1 MTHSVADRLFPLSPL
16 QQGMLFHY
24 LKEPHSGIDIEQ
36 LVVHLPEVIDHARM
50 RSACEWL
57 VHQHDALRARLSWE
71 DVEQPRQEIL
81 DAVSLP
87 FIFVDAQS
95 DSPAKRDERFARL
108 LQEDRLAGF
117 DLSVAPLVRF
127 TLFQRTSSSCSLIW
141 TFHHALLDGRCFPIL
156 LRELFDA
163 YSEGTNRTRSSP
175 PASVYRQHIEGLH
188 ERDTDQASA
197 FWKDYLESFRAPTPL
212 VVDQKVSQIE
222 YPQGELWEILDSNT
236 TALLRNIAETNQ
248 LTMNSV
254 FMGCWAILLHRYSG
268 EEDVVFGATRACR
281 KSAGNEAADAI
292 GLYINTLPVRVRLTD
307 DTSVLSVCSELR
319 RDWLSFRSFEQ
330 TPLALIKSVSQIPPS
345 QPLFES
351 LLVFER
357 FKLDTVMRSLGGS
370 WTARRVELHEL
381 TNFPVTLAAYDGAEL
396 SLKMEFDR
404 RRLADDAAKRM
415 LGHLRT
421 LMESLAAEPQR
432 AVADLAMVNDR
443 ERLELLRAVNPGVL
457 RRESSALPLDSGAN
471 LSKLFEERVKQTP
484 DAIALTCDD
493 KSLTYGEVNRLANR
507 LAHRLSGFG
516 IGADS
521 LVGLSLER
529 TNYLVVAILAILKA
543 GGAYLPIDLAY
554 PAERLKFIIED
565 AQATLLVTEKK
576 LASAMPKTHAELICI
591 EDGIREDGPASF
603 DQDLSTASDLDNL
616 AYVIYTSGTTGKP
629 KGTLITHRNVVRLFS
644 STQHWF
650 HFDQNDVW
658 TLFHSTAFDFS
669 VWEIWGALLYGGRL
683 VVVPYL
689 TSRSPEAFYELLV
702 RERVTVL
709 NQTPSAFRQLIT
721 AEEVAPSQTL
731 SLRYVIFGG
740 EALEMQSL
748 KPWFDRHGDRQP
760 QLVNMY
766 GITETTVHVTYRPL
780 SQRDLDSGSVIGSP
794 IPDLQLYILDSRKRP
809 VPLGIAGEMYVGGA
823 GLARGYLR
831 HPDLTAQKFVDDHL
845 SSNPHGRL
853 YRTGDLARL
862 LPGNEIEYLGRIDD
876 QVKIRG
882 FRIELGEIEHVL
894 RQLPEV
900 REVCVMARE
909 NSPGAKQ
916 LVAYIVSSAAQP
928 NLTELRE
935 VLRKKLPEY
944 MVPAA
949 FVFMAALPLT
959 NNGKVDRKALPA
971 PETERPQLAD
981 SFVGPRNAVE
991 QKLTRIWSKVLR
1003 LERVGIDDNFFELGG
1018 DSILSIQI
1026 IANARREG
1034 LRLTP
1039 TQLFENQ
1046 TIRELALGA
1055 VPIEK
1060 TQAVQENLSGEFA
1073 LTPVQHWFFE
1083 QNLAEANHYNQA
1095 FLLEV
1100 SRPLNREWLTVA
1112 LRAVQDHHDALRL
1125 RFARTNGVW
1134 RQFYSETDQ
1143 PAPLEFVNLAKLPEK
1158 SYAEVIEKVSASA
1171 QASLDFANG
1180 PLWRV
1185 VYFDRGQGNSDRLFI
1200 VIHHL
1205 AVDGV
1210 SWRPLLEDLE
1220 TGYSQMARSLRIA
1233 LPAKTSSF
1241 KNWSESLQN
1250 YASSSDPQ
1258 SELAY
1263 WKSLSE
1269 AVDNADKSSV
1279 AGRASLQSGL
1289 EGEAHMLVQMLSSE
1303 QTRRLLQTVPL
1314 TYQTQINDIFLSALA
1329 LAWKQW
1335 SGHDALY
1342 AAMEGHGREN
1352 LLEEMDLS
1360 RTVGWFTSIFP
1371 VRLELPPASESDLQ
1385 SAITHVATQLRAVPR
1400 KGVGFGILR
1409 YVAGNEILQTLAE
1422 PQILFNYLG
1431 QFDHVLGDSELFR
1444 FASEGTGTWHS
1455 VKQRRR
1461 YPIEINVL
1469 IMGECLEARW
1479 TFPTQSKVREP
1490 FEALAKEFLRILEE
1504 LIEGHAVGGNVVA
1517 ADQEVAHT
1525 GGDRDSPLH
1534 RGQDVEEICQLSP
1547 IQSLYFSANPA
1558 RMHYGFDQWHCTLEG
1573 ELDVES
1579 FRAAWRETVN
1589 RHSLLRASIR
1599 SERLREPQLF
1609 VAAKVDPPWTLQDWS
1624 KDPADQCEVQW
1635 ERFRELERQQPLDL
1649 ATAPVMRFSLI
1660 RLPANHWKFLWS
1672 IPALFLDGW
1681 SWPLVFRDVSRIYG
1695 ALLDNRPPVLDP
1707 VAPYRDYLTWL
1718 RQQNPEASADFWRN
1732 MLHDFAIPTALPEK
1746 SSGKPKLAKS
1756 FSRHKI
1762 LLDRET
1768 VDALQRTA
1776 RDHRVTLNSVM
1787 QAAWAIL
1794 LAQKHSPADV
1804 VYGTAFSG
1812 RPTNL
1817 DDAEFIVGPF
1827 VNTLPVRVTVDGQET
1842 VQNLVKKI
1850 HSSLLQI
1857 GAHQFSSLAEIQRN
1871 SKVPQRLRLFDSLV
1885 VFQNYQVD
1893 PDAKSFG
1900 GRVPVT
1906 DFVGPIHTNYP
1917 LLLLV
1922 EPGDEF
1928 KMTLIYD
1935 AVLFSDATMERWGQD
1950 LVRLLHVAPI
1960 DFGKP
1965 VTALQALLSVPVR
1978 TDADRLQRT
1987 TADQNFVPPQSD
1999 SELAI
2004 AAVWQE
2010 LFDLDRV
2017 SVEENFFDL
2026 GGQSLMMLEMH
2037 RRLREK
2043 LYPELSI
2050 VTLFEHP
2057 TVRSFARFMGSPGTS
2072 PPETSSESRSR
2083 AKRQREALEKMRIRL
2098 KKTS

>member
-1 MTHSVADRLFPLSPL
+1 MTHSLTDRLFPLSPL

-24 LKEPHSGIDIEQ
+24 LKEPHAGIDIEQ
-36 LVVHLPEVIDHARM
+36 LIVHLPEVIDQVRM
-50 RSACEWL
+50 QSACEWL
-57 VHQHDALRARLSWE
+57 VHRHDALRARLSWE

-81 DAVSLP
+81 DAVRVP
-87 FIFVDAQS
+87 FIVVDAQL
-95 DSPAKRDERFARL
+95 DSPKEREERFERL
-108 LQEDRLAGF
+108 LQEDRLVGF

-163 YSEGTNRTRSSP
+163 YSEGANRLSP
-175 PASVYRQHIEGLH
+175 PASVYRQHMEGLH
-188 ERDTDQASA
+188 ELDTDQAST
-197 FWKDYLESFRAPTPL
+197 FWKDYFESFRAPTPL
-212 VVDQKVSQIE
+212 VVDQKVSEIE

-254 FMGCWAILLHRYSG
+254 FMGCWAVLLHRYSG

-281 KSAGNEAADAI
+281 KSAGTEAADAI
-292 GLYINTLPVRVRLTD
+292 GLYINTLPVRVKLTD
-307 DTSVLSVCSELR
+307 DTPVLSVCSELR

-351 LLVFER
+351 LLVFEK
-357 FKLDTVMRSLGGS
+357 FKLDTVVRSLGGS

-396 SLKMEFDR
+396 SLRMEFYR

-421 LMESLAAEPQR
+421 LLESFAAEPQST
-432 AVADLAMVNDR
+432 VADLAMVSER
-443 ERLELLRAVNPGVL
+443 ERLELLRAVNPGVI
-457 RRESSALPLDSGAN
+457 RPESSRLPLDGAAN
-471 LSKLFEERVKQTP
+471 LSRLFEERVKQTP
-484 DAIALTCDD
+484 DAIALTCDG
-493 KSLTYGEVNRLANR
+493 KSLTYAELNRLANR
-507 LAHRLSGFG
+507 LAHRLVSLG

-554 PAERLKFIIED
+554 PAERLRFIIED
-565 AQATLLVTEKK
+565 ARAAVLVTEKK
-576 LASAMPKTHAELICI
+576 LASTLPKTDAELICI
-591 EDGIREDGPASF
+591 EECIGDHGPATF
-603 DQDLSTASDLDNL
+603 DQNLPAASELDNL

-689 TSRSPEAFYELLV
+689 TSRSPESFYELLV
-702 RERVTVL
+702 REHVTVL

-721 AEEVAPSQTL
+721 AEEAAPPQTF

-831 HPDLTAQKFVDDHL
+831 HPDLTAQKFVADHL
-845 SSNPHGRL
+845 LLNPHGRL

-900 REVCVMARE
+900 REVCVTARE
-909 NSPGAKQ
+909 NSPGSKQ

-935 VLRKKLPEY
+935 CLKKKLPEY

-949 FVFMAALPLT
+949 FVFLPALPLT

-971 PETERPQLAD
+971 PEPERPQLSD
-981 SFVGPRNAVE
+981 TFVGPRNTVE
-991 QKLTRIWSKVLR
+991 QKLSRIWSKVLR

-1018 DSILSIQI
+1018 DSILSIQV

-1046 TIRELALGA
+1046 TIRELALAA

-1060 TQAVQENLSGEFA
+1060 AQAVQENLSGEFA

-1100 SRPLNREWLTVA
+1100 SRPLNRDWLTAA
-1112 LRAVQDHHDALRL
+1112 LCAVQDHHDALRL

-1134 RQFYSETDQ
+1134 RQFYSAADR
-1143 PAPLEFVNLAKLPEK
+1143 PAPLEFVSLANLPEK
-1158 SYAEVIEKVSASA
+1158 SHAEVIEKVSASA

-1210 SWRPLLEDLE
+1210 SWRPLMEDLE
-1220 TGYSQMARSLRIA
+1220 TGYSQMLQSLRIA
-1233 LPAKTSSF
+1233 LPAKTRSF
-1241 KNWSESLQN
+1241 KNWSENLQN
-1250 YASSSDPQ
+1250 YVSSSGPL

-1263 WKSLSE
+1263 WKSLGE
-1269 AVDNADKSSV
+1269 AVASANKSSV
-1279 AGRASLQSGL
+1279 AARPSFQSGL
-1289 EGEAHMLVQMLSSE
+1289 EGEAHMLVQMLSSD

-1329 LAWKQW
+1329 LTWKQW
-1335 SGHDALY
+1335 SGSDVLY

-1371 VRLELPPASESDLQ
+1371 VRLGLPPAPENDPRA
-1385 SAITHVATQLRAVPR
+1385 AIAHIARQLRAVPR
-1400 KGVGFGILR
+1400 KGIGYGILR
-1409 YVAGNEILQTLAE
+1409 YLAGNEAIQECSE

-1431 QFDHVLGDSELFR
+1431 QFDQVLRDSELFR
-1444 FASEGTGTWHS
+1444 FASECTGVWHS
-1455 VKQRRR
+1455 AKQRRR
-1461 YPIEINVL
+1461 YPIEINAL
-1469 IMGECLEARW
+1469 IMGERLEVRW
-1479 TFPTQSKVREP
+1479 TFPNQPNDREP
-1490 FEALAKEFLRILEE
+1490 FEILAKDFLRVLEE
-1504 LIEGHAVGGNVVA
+1504 LIEGPAVGGTVEEAGNESTRA
-1517 ADQEVAHT
+1517 N
-1525 GGDRDSPLH
+1525 GDRDSLLH
-1534 RGQDVEEICQLSP
+1534 RGHDAEEICQLSP

-1558 RMHYGFDQWHCTLEG
+1558 RMHSGFDQWHCTLEG
-1573 ELDVES
+1573 ELDIES
-1579 FRAAWRETVN
+1579 FQAAWRQVVN
-1589 RHSLLRASIR
+1589 RHSLLRSSIR
-1599 SERLREPQLF
+1599 TENLREPQLS
-1609 VAAKVDPPWTLQDWS
+1609 VAPEVDPPWTLEDWS
-1624 KDPADQCEVQW
+1624 NDPADQFEARWDQ
-1635 ERFRELERQQPLDL
+1635 FRELDRQQPLDL

-1695 ALLDNRPPVLDP
+1695 ALLGDRPPVLDP
-1707 VAPYRDYLTWL
+1707 APPYRDYLTWL
-1718 RQQNPEASADFWRN
+1718 RQQDPEASANFWRS
-1732 MLHDFAIPTALPEK
+1732 MLHDFSIPTALPEER
-1746 SSGKPKLAKS
+1746 SGKPKLAKS

-1762 LLDRET
+1762 LLVRET
-1768 VDALQRTA
+1768 VDALQRAA
-1776 RDHRVTLNSVM
+1776 RDHRVTLNSLM
-1787 QAAWAIL
+1787 QVAWAIL

-1817 DDAEFIVGPF
+1817 DDVEFIVGPF

-1842 VQNLVKKI
+1842 VQNLVKKV
-1850 HSSLLQI
+1850 HSSLLEI
-1857 GAHQFSSLAEIQRN
+1857 SAHQFSSLAEIQQH
-1871 SKVPQRLRLFDSLV
+1871 SKVPPRLRLFESLV

-1893 PDAKSFG
+1893 SDARSFG
-1900 GRVPVT
+1900 RQVPIT
-1906 DFVGPIHTNYP
+1906 DFVGPIHTNFP

-1935 AVLFSDATMERWGQD
+1935 AALFSDATMELWGQD
-1950 LVRLLHVAPI
+1950 LVQLLRGIPI
-1960 DFGKP
+1960 GLAKP
-1965 VTALQALLSVPVR
+1965 VTGLQALLSVPVR
-1978 TDADRLQRT
+1978 TDADRLRRT

-2037 RRLREK
+2037 RRLRDN
-2043 LYPELSI
+2043 LYPDLSI

-2057 TVRSFARFMGSPGTS
+2057 TVRSLARFMGGPGTS
-2072 PPETSSESRSR
+2072 PPENSSESRIR
-2083 AKRQREALEKMRIRL
+2083 AKQQREALEKMRTRL